1 MFHQPKK
8 TRYYEHNGPSDI
20 PSRCMSALRLRPTD
34 SCSSR
39 NWCRRFA
46 FFFNLAFRFFGC
58 SSHFDSSGAPAAWIT
73 KSGLLELF
81 LGFMLLIAVGG
92 SATAYFTPKNWVP
105 DLTSWLG
112 LVALFGVMG
121 LMVYSEKAV
130 LVQQNSLLSDPV
142 VDALGLSSVAMV
154 LTWQL
159 YRWTQS

>member
-1 MFHQPKK
+1 MLFGFVPLSVVVHVI
-8 TRYYEHNGPSDI
+8 GAAGLPSSLI
-20 PSRCMSALRLRPTD
+20 
-34 SCSSR
+34 
-39 NWCRRFA
+39 
-46 FFFNLAFRFFGC
+46 
-58 SSHFDSSGAPAAWIT
+58 SHFDSSRAPAAWIT

-105 DLTSWLG
+105 NLTSWLG

-130 LVQQNSLLSDPV
+130 LAQQSSPLSDPV